1 MSENLS
7 EVLRADGTGENLLEA
22 PLLSFKKKETR
33 KKRKEKNKI
42 HKLFACRLQVF
53 YGGEEASQLKVKGP
67 YHAARTP
74 HQHLL
79 QECLCSSRYMHFHYR
94 LSLLQE
100 DTDFLQ
106 EGAIFYRKVQI
117 STGRAAC
124 LQEALYFYRK
134 LPVEA
139 QNEPECVS

>member
-1 MSENLS
+1 M
-7 EVLRADGTGENLLEA
+7 
-22 PLLSFKKKETR
+22 K
-33 KKRKEKNKI
+33 
-42 HKLFACRLQVF
+42 FACRLQVF

-117 STGRAAC
+117 STGIAAC

-139 QNEPECVS
+139 QNGLECIS